1 MLTRDEIRKYLD
13 RLEYDKIP
21 APDLETLHALQ
32 WAHLTHVPY

>member
-21 APDLETLHALQ
+21 APDLKRCTRSSGRI
-32 WAHLTHVPY
+32 